1 LTGPATARKIRKMSG
16 IEEAIV
22 GLVGARGPLTGFE
35 IQKEIRT
42 DSLLLWRACRTS
54 ARLEVRPLGRRYMRL
69 DRHVDGF
76 ARLSPSILREFLTY
90 CVVGRSGDR
99 ASLDER
105 CLAVGNRIREIS
117 RLKFDRALRMVLD
130 VMEEYEDAA
139 EMAGRMCFIIAG
151 DIVYDMAHDV
161 PRPERSTGKLV
172 RGSDIDLVVV
182 TDDDVADGPIGRL
195 DELIYR
201 RKYRMLIDPAVNEE
215 VDYKIKRLMRVRE
228 QAAFDDFK
236 RMVAVKILDEGVFLH
251 GSEEIFRAVKG
262 IIRERGL
269 DRRLAELEAQAHVF
283 RSRAEMSILDGRL
296 DGERIKETHLFY
308 SAEEFEEFE

>member
-1 LTGPATARKIRKMSG
+1 MSG

-54 ARLEVRPLGRRYMRL
+54 GRLEVRSVGTRYMRL

-90 CVVGRSGDR
+90 CVVGLPGDR
-99 ASLDER
+99 AALDAR
-105 CLAVGNRIREIS
+105 CLALGDRIREIS

-139 EMAGRMCFIIAG
+139 EMAGRICFIIAG
-151 DIVYDMAHDV
+151 DIVYNMAHDV

-172 RGSDIDLVVV
+172 KGSDIDLVVV

-251 GSEEIFRAVKG
+251 GSEEIFRAVKD

-269 DRRLAELEAQAHVF
+269 DGRLAELEARAHVF

-296 DGERIKETHLFY
+296 NGEKIKETHLFY

>member
-1 LTGPATARKIRKMSG
+1 MARKIKEMSG

-22 GLVGARGPLTGFE
+22 GLIGARGPLTGFE

-54 ARLEVRPLGRRYMRL
+54 GRLEVRSVGTRYMRL

-90 CVVGRSGDR
+90 CVIGLPDDSS
-99 ASLDER
+99 ALDDR
-105 CLAVGNRIREIS
+105 CLAVGDRIREIS

-151 DIVYDMAHDV
+151 DIVYNMAHDV

-172 RGSDIDLVVV
+172 KGSDIDLVVV

-251 GSEEIFRAVKG
+251 GSEEIFRAVKD

-269 DRRLAELEAQAHVF
+269 DGRLAELEARAHVF
-283 RSRAEMSILDGRL
+283 RSRAEMSILDGSL
-296 DGERIKETHLFY
+296 NGEKIKETHLFY